1 MTDLK
6 KQKVSIT
13 DASPLGNDLLVGAE
27 AIALELNWRRKDG
40 APHKRRVYHLAEKGG
55 FPIHN
60 VPGLGLC
67 ARKSAL
73 RLFFERLNDLAPLVG
88 DD

>member
-1 MTDLK
+1 MPKPTA
-6 KQKVSIT
+6 SIG
-13 DASPLGNDLLVGAE
+13 DDLLIGAE
-27 AIALELNWRRKDG
+27 AIAQELNWLRDDG
-40 APHKRRVYHLAEKGG
+40 TPHKRRVYHLAEKGG

-73 RLFFERLNDLAPLVG
+73 QQFFERLNGLAPTS
-88 DD
+88 DAD